1 MSAQTPR
8 SETATIAGNDQQFV
22 SSDLHSLQE
31 KKDSVAGDDPEY
43 ATGLR
48 LATIM
53 STILACTLLAA
64 LDIGIV
70 ATAIPRITDD
80 FRQLDQVGWYGS
92 ACFLLVGTSAPM
104 WGKLYKYFSARLVY
118 IGSLSLFLVGSII
131 AAAAPNSTALIVAR
145 AIQGWGCSGTLS
157 GSVLMIVY
165 VAAPAKRPMLIGVW
179 MGVFMISTI
188 VGPVIGGAF
197 TSEVTWR
204 WCFWINLPVGGPV
217 LVLLFLFF
225 HVPKHITLISF
236 TLALQWGGQ
245 NKPWN
250 DGSVIAALV
259 MFGVLTVAFVI
270 TEWLQGA
277 YAMVPLSLLKPRIA
291 WTNAFSNLA
300 DFQVLFYLPIY
311 FQSIHGQSAITSG
324 VNSLPF
330 MATFAA
336 GAMLSGALVG
346 KTRFLQPY
354 ELLSAVLATAGA
366 AILYTLD
373 LDSSKARYVGAQIL
387 VGLGIG
393 LGNQIPM
400 TALQGFSNAEDVPS
414 TTGII
419 LMCNSISGAYFVTA
433 AQSLFANRMLKSL
446 AASELNIDAATV
458 LATGA
463 SELQRV
469 FSGDELAAVLSAYM
483 TGMKGVFAFSLA
495 GTAFTVLLALL
506 IPFKRLPAHDHVD
519 MQTEKE

>member
-1 MSAQTPR
+1 
-8 SETATIAGNDQQFV
+8 
-22 SSDLHSLQE
+22 
-31 KKDSVAGDDPEY
+31 
-43 ATGLR
+43 
-48 LATIM
+48 
-53 STILACTLLAA
+53 
-64 LDIGIV
+64 
-70 ATAIPRITDD
+70 
-80 FRQLDQVGWYGS
+80 
-92 ACFLLVGTSAPM
+92 M
-104 WGKLYKYFSARLVY
+104 WGKLYKYFSARLIY

-225 HVPKHITLISF
+225 HVPKHITPVQATWKEILLQLDLPGFSLLLGSLVSF

-291 WTNAFSNLA
+291 WTNA
-300 DFQVLFYLPIY
+300 
-311 FQSIHGQSAITSG
+311 
-324 VNSLPF
+324 
-330 MATFAA
+330 
-336 GAMLSGALVG
+336 
-346 KTRFLQPY
+346 
-354 ELLSAVLATAGA
+354 
-366 AILYTLD
+366 LY
-373 LDSSKARYVGAQIL
+373 
-387 VGLGIG
+387 
-393 LGNQIPM
+393 
-400 TALQGFSNAEDVPS
+400 
-414 TTGII
+414 
-419 LMCNSISGAYFVTA
+419 
-433 AQSLFANRMLKSL
+433 
-446 AASELNIDAATV
+446 
-458 LATGA
+458 
-463 SELQRV
+463 
-469 FSGDELAAVLSAYM
+469 AYM
-483 TGMKGVFAFSLA
+483 SA
-495 GTAFTVLLALL
+495 
-506 IPFKRLPAHDHVD
+506 
-519 MQTEKE
+519 